1 MHTILVKISE
11 CKQHTFQILSKFP
24 QGYKNYDFPENV
36 WIGATIDTQAR
47 ANSILY
53 ALKDAK
59 ASVKFIS
66 FEPLLEN
73 LDVDLQGI
81 NWIIIGADSRIGA
94 NKPPM
99 EWADNLIIQAKK
111 LNIPVFVKEN
121 YKYKVRLKA
130 FPEKLK
136 FVQRCIEPDKF
147 EGAILDKNNQQTKGI
162 KEMKLIAHF

>member
-24 QGYKNYDFPENV
+24 QGYKNYDFSENV

-47 ANSILY
+47 ANSILN
-53 ALKDAK
+53 ALKEAN

-73 LDVDLQGI
+73 LDMDLQGI

-99 EWADNLIIQAKK
+99 DWADNLIIQAKK
-111 LNIPVFVKEN
+111 LNIPVLVKEN
-121 YKYKVRLKA
+121 YKYKDRLKE
-130 FPEKLK
+130 FPDKPK
-136 FVQRCIEPDKF
+136 SVQRCI
-147 EGAILDKNNQQTKGI
+147 
-162 KEMKLIAHF
+162 